1 MAAQPDGSFGPV
13 LETTV
18 GGVLRE
24 AAERA
29 GGTAALVEGT
39 ADRQERRRWSYGE
52 LLADSNGSRVPCWA
66 GSSLASGSRYGR
78 RTARSGYCWSSG
90 PRWQA

>member
-1 MAAQPDGSFGPV
+1 MTELTADAVGHSDGSCGPV

-29 GGTAALVEGT
+29 AETVALVEGV
-39 ADRQERRRWSYGE
+39 R
-52 LLADSNGSRVPCWA
+52 
-66 GSSLASGSRYGR
+66 
-78 RTARSGYCWSSG
+78 
-90 PRWQA
+90 